1 MDNKTD
7 LRIWAKSI
15 RKTLN
20 LADISKKIT
29 AKIRDNDIYKKAENV
44 MLFYPTKYEI
54 SLLDLLNDKKNFYL
68 PKVCNDEILVCP
80 YSKDDSL
87 EVSQFNIKEPCT
99 NPVKAEHLELAIVP
113 ALVVDKKGYRL
124 GYGGGFYDRFL
135 SKFPIKT
142 IVPIPHELI
151 VEKLP
156 IEKFDIKIDVV
167 ITDI

>member
-20 LADISKKIT
+20 LADISKNIT
-29 AKIRDNDIYKKAENV
+29 AKIRGNDIYKNAENV

-68 PKVCNDEILVCP
+68 PKVYNDEILVCP

-142 IVPIPHELI
+142 IVPISHELI

-156 IEKFDIKIDVV
+156 VEKFDIKIDVV

>member
-20 LADISKKIT
+20 LADISKNIT
-29 AKIRDNDIYKKAENV
+29 AKIRGNDIYKNAENV

-68 PKVCNDEILVCP
+68 PKVYNDEILVCP

-87 EVSQFNIKEPCT
+87 EVSQFNIKEPCS
-99 NPVKAEHLELAIVP
+99 NPVNAELLELAIVP

-142 IVPIPHELI
+142 IVPISHELI

-156 IEKFDIKIDVV
+156 VEKFDIKIDVV